1 MRSRGEVPCR
11 ILRGETPKPSERKR
25 VFKQKSRWRKT
36 GGIFNISKYGLQRE
50 SDSVLIQ
57 LFQNVN
63 KSGCA
68 GTVIIFMHA
77 QYAGKTLFAVE
88 GYPCELT
95 AVVVEEP
102 GRKTDAF
109 SGGNIGAGSVVVCAV
124 EIIDFSGTY

>member
-36 GGIFNISKYGLQRE
+36 GGIFNISNCGLQRK
-50 SDSVLIQ
+50 SDSVLIE
-57 LFQNVN
+57 LFQNAN

-77 QYAGKTLFAVE
+77 
-88 GYPCELT
+88 
-95 AVVVEEP
+95 
-102 GRKTDAF
+102 
-109 SGGNIGAGSVVVCAV
+109 
-124 EIIDFSGTY
+124 